1 MIDKTLFE
9 IFKKG
14 SKTYFYTSLFFPHSV
29 RKDVFSLY
37 SFVRTADDFVDSI
50 PQQKDNFYKFW
61 ADYQTAKNKKIGNIV
76 IDSFVEL
83 EKRKDFNEKWTESF
97 LKSMEMDL
105 SINTYSNQ
113 ASVDEYMYGSAEVV
127 GRYMAKI
134 LELPEEAYCSAK
146 YLGKAMQ
153 YMNFIRDVA
162 EDLSM
167 GRSYFPKEDFE
178 YFGLK
183 SLDFDYVSN
192 NKDKFSDFINFQI
205 NKYNQWQKIA
215 EEGFQFIPKKYLI
228 PIKTASEMYK
238 WTSRKISQK
247 PMIIYSQKVKPSVM
261 RIVSSLFLNSF
272 STSRKVN
279 T

>member
-14 SKTYFYTSLFFPHSV
+14 SKTYFYTSLFFPYSI

-61 ADYQTAKNKKIGNIV
+61 ENYKKAKNKKIGNIV

-97 LKSMEMDL
+97 FKSMEMDL
-105 SINTYSNQ
+105 SINTYPNQ
-113 ASVDEYMYGSAEVV
+113 ESVDEYMYGSAEVV
-127 GRYMAKI
+127 GHFMAKI
-134 LELPEEAYCSAK
+134 LGLPEEAHFNAK

-178 YFGLK
+178 VFGLK

-192 NKDKFSDFINFQI
+192 NKEKFSDFINFQI
-205 NKYNQWQKIA
+205 NKYNQWQEIG
-215 EEGFQFIPKKYLI
+215 EEGYQYIPKKYLI

-238 WTSRKISQK
+238 WTSRKISKK
-247 PMIIYSQKVKPSVM
+247 PMIIYSEKIKPSMPLIISSLLVNSLSTNIKVK
-261 RIVSSLFLNSF
+261 I
-272 STSRKVN
+272 
-279 T
+279 